1 MYNSAGARSRMSPRP
16 RFRMQKR
23 NALIA
28 IGLTAAV
35 LVSGLCVATLY
46 VSWRIDQTAHPL
58 LFADPE
64 HLPRNDVGLVL
75 GTSRNRGSGLNEFY
89 AHRIAAAAELYDRGK
104 IRHIIVSGS
113 NPSKYYD
120 EPDAMRRDLM
130 VAGVPANCIT
140 EDRGGL
146 RTLDSVVRAH
156 KVMGQ
161 TSFTIISQRFHA
173 TRAVYIGINRGLD
186 VVAYCAQD
194 ASGPQLFSA
203 RLREYGARMMAMLD
217 LNVWDT
223 QPQYLGQPVTINLRL
238 GDRTALK

>member
-1 MYNSAGARSRMSPRP
+1 MNPLERMA
-16 RFRMQKR
+16 MQKR
-23 NALIA
+23 TVLTVFGLAIALIV
-28 IGLTAAV
+28 TALYLSA
-35 LVSGLCVATLY
+35 LVVN
-46 VSWRIDQTAHPL
+46 WRIDETANPL
-58 LFADPE
+58 LFADLDLVPE
-64 HLPRNDVGLVL
+64 NDVGLVL

-89 AHRIAAAAELYDRGK
+89 AHRIEAAADLYRSGK

-113 NPSKYYD
+113 NPSKYYN
-120 EPDAMRRDLM
+120 EPEVMRRDLIE
-130 VAGVPANCIT
+130 AGVPAQSIT

-173 TRAVYIGINRGLD
+173 ARAVYIGTSRGLD

-194 ASGPQLFSA
+194 ASGPELLPA
-203 RLREYGARMMAMLD
+203 RMREYGARMLAMWD

-223 QPQYLGQPVTINLRL
+223 QPQYLGQPVTINFESREP
-238 GDRTALK
+238 TAMD

>member
-1 MYNSAGARSRMSPRP
+1 MNSRLPLG
-16 RFRMQKR
+16 MQKR
-23 NALIA
+23 TAITGIA
-28 IGLTAAV
+28 LTAAV
-35 LVSGLCVATLY
+35 LVLGTCLSTLY

-64 HLPRNDVGLVL
+64 QLPQNDVGLVL

-89 AHRIAAAAELYDRGK
+89 AHRIAAAAELYRSGK

-113 NPSKYYD
+113 NPSKYYN
-120 EPDAMRRDLM
+120 EPEVMRRDLIE
-130 VAGVPANCIT
+130 AGVPAECIT

-173 TRAVYIGINRGLD
+173 ARAVYIGTKRGLN

-194 ASGPQLFSA
+194 ASGPELLSA
-203 RLREYGARMMAMLD
+203 RMREYGARMMAVWD

-223 QPQYLGQPVTINLRL
+223 QPQYLGRPVTINFEP
-238 GDRTALK
+238 GDSAEMD

>member
-1 MYNSAGARSRMSPRP
+1 MNPLERMA
-16 RFRMQKR
+16 MQKR
-23 NALIA
+23 TVLTVFGLAIALIV
-28 IGLTAAV
+28 TALYLSA
-35 LVSGLCVATLY
+35 LVVN
-46 VSWRIDQTAHPL
+46 WRIDETANPL
-58 LFADPE
+58 LFADLDLVPE
-64 HLPRNDVGLVL
+64 NDVGLVL

-89 AHRIAAAAELYDRGK
+89 AHRIEAAADLYRSGK

-113 NPSKYYD
+113 NPSKYYN
-120 EPDAMRRDLM
+120 EPEVMRRDLIE
-130 VAGVPANCIT
+130 AGVPAQSIT

-173 TRAVYIGINRGLD
+173 ARAVYIGTSRGLD

-194 ASGPQLFSA
+194 ASGPELLPA
-203 RLREYGARMMAMLD
+203 RMREYGARMLAMWD

-223 QPQYLGQPVTINLRL
+223 QPQYLGQPVTINFESREPTTM
-238 GDRTALK
+238 D

>member
-1 MYNSAGARSRMSPRP
+1 MNPLERMA
-16 RFRMQKR
+16 MQKR
-23 NALIA
+23 IVLVALGLAIALIA
-28 IGLTAAV
+28 T
-35 LVSGLCVATLY
+35 TLY
-46 VSWRIDQTAHPL
+46 LSALFVNWRIDETADPL
-58 LFADPE
+58 LFADLDLIPA
-64 HLPRNDVGLVL
+64 NDVGLVL

-89 AHRIAAAAELYDRGK
+89 AHRIEAAADLYRSGK

-113 NPSKYYD
+113 NPSKYYN
-120 EPDAMRRDLM
+120 EPEVMRRDLIE
-130 VAGVPANCIT
+130 AGVPDGSIT

-173 TRAVYIGINRGLD
+173 ARAVYIGTNRGLD

-194 ASGPQLFSA
+194 ASGPELLPA
-203 RLREYGARMMAMLD
+203 RMREYGARMLAMWD

-223 QPQYLGQPVTINLRL
+223 QPQYLGQPVTINFEPQEP
-238 GDRTALK
+238 TAMD

>member
-1 MYNSAGARSRMSPRP
+1 MLSMNPRL
-16 RFRMQKR
+16 RLGMQKR
-23 NALIA
+23 TALTA

-35 LVSGLCVATLY
+35 LVLGLGLSTLY
-46 VSWRIDQTAHPL
+46 VSWRIDQTAGPL

-64 HLPRNDVGLVL
+64 QLPQNDVGLVL

-89 AHRIAAAAELYDRGK
+89 AYRIAAAAELYRSGK

-113 NPSKYYD
+113 NPSKYYN
-120 EPDAMRRDLM
+120 EPAVMRRDLIE
-130 VAGVPANCIT
+130 AGVPAGCIT

-173 TRAVYIGINRGLD
+173 ARAVYIGTSRGLD

-194 ASGPQLFSA
+194 ASGPELWSA
-203 RLREYGARMMAMLD
+203 RMREYGARMMAMWD

-223 QPQYLGQPVTINLRL
+223 QPQYLGRPVTIDLQPR
-238 GDRTALK
+238 DIAAMD

>member
-1 MYNSAGARSRMSPRP
+1 
-16 RFRMQKR
+16 MQKR
-23 NALIA
+23 TVLTVFGLAIALIV
-28 IGLTAAV
+28 TALYLSA
-35 LVSGLCVATLY
+35 LVVN
-46 VSWRIDQTAHPL
+46 WRIDETANPL
-58 LFADPE
+58 LFADLDLVPE
-64 HLPRNDVGLVL
+64 NDVGLVL

-89 AHRIAAAAELYDRGK
+89 AHRIEAAADLYRSGK

-113 NPSKYYD
+113 NPSKYYN
-120 EPDAMRRDLM
+120 EPEVMRRDLIE
-130 VAGVPANCIT
+130 AGVPAQSIT

-173 TRAVYIGINRGLD
+173 ARAVYIGTSRGLD

-194 ASGPQLFSA
+194 ASGPELLPA
-203 RLREYGARMMAMLD
+203 RMREYGARMLAMWD

-223 QPQYLGQPVTINLRL
+223 QPQYLGQPVTINFESREPTTM
-238 GDRTALK
+238 D

>member
-1 MYNSAGARSRMSPRP
+1 MSPHRW
-16 RFRMQKR
+16 FRMQKR

-46 VSWRIDQTAHPL
+46 VSWRIDQAAHPL

-120 EPDAMRRDLM
+120 EPDVMRRDLM
-130 VAGVPANCIT
+130 EAGVPANCIT

-203 RLREYGARMMAMLD
+203 RLREYGARMMAMWD